1 MRLTFHRRIH
11 DWRAEL
17 ADAIDRS
24 AGRQPGFI
32 RAVRTVLMC
41 RSAPSSELGP
51 CSARLL
57 SAWVCQQRRDA
68 RMVADY
74 NELAVLTAIIAA
86 GRRAR

>member
-1 MRLTFHRRIH
+1 MTFHPCIH

-32 RAVRTVLMC
+32 RAVHTVLMR
-41 RSAPSSELGP
+41 RSAQSTELGQYA
-51 CSARLL
+51 ARLL
-57 SAWVCQQRRDA
+57 SAWVYQQRRNG